1 MVAYIDFFIRL
12 TLQATK
18 IRIFSTSGSRQNCAY
33 LQRRAMLYIPFRKS
47 IALDKVDRLKGIAVA
62 PVSRMQQ
69 ISEKNLAVISIK
81 IDASDQRAVTC

>member
-18 IRIFSTSGSRQNCAY
+18 IRSFQQADRGKIAPIYRGVQC
-33 LQRRAMLYIPFRKS
+33 LYIPFRKS

-69 ISEKNLAVISIK
+69 ISEKNIAVISIK